1 MPLLIG
7 STQVATAG
15 TAVRI
20 STSTRKVKRAIF
32 RSNQGNTGSVAVG
45 DVDVSM
51 TNGYTI
57 EKTNTTPPLV
67 IDMADAT
74 EKISY
79 FYVDAAN
86 NADYVD
92 WVFVVE

>member
-1 MPLLIG
+1 M
-7 STQVATAG
+7 
-15 TAVRI
+15 RI

-32 RSNQGNTGSVAVG
+32 RSNQGNTGSVVVG
-45 DVDVSM
+45 DVNVSM

-67 IDMADAT
+67 IEMADAT
-74 EKISY
+74 EKISF

-86 NADYVD
+86 NSDYVD